1 MTTVEGRTSQAHF
14 ILSTHVNDLKH
25 FELQFR
31 EGKRFIFTCVLSLI
45 VERINKT
52 LTAVNNSLNIVLAK
66 TAHLSSLLP
75 AEDALEPLSE
85 LLQHKQ
91 TRLTEIEE
99 YKKQAE
105 QYEANIQKSATHIQ
119 SILASPPNNQ
129 P

>member
-1 MTTVEGRTSQAHF
+1 
-14 ILSTHVNDLKH
+14 
-25 FELQFR
+25 
-31 EGKRFIFTCVLSLI
+31 
-45 VERINKT
+45 
-52 LTAVNNSLNIVLAK
+52 LAK

-119 SILASPPNNQ
+119 SILASPPKDTREEQKNFRQLSLNNQ
-129 P
+129 H